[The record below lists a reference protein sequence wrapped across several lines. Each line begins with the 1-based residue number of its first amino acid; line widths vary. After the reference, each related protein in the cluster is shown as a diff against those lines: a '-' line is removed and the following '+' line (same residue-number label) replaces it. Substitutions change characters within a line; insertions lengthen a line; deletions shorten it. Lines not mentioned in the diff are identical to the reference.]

1 MKINANH
8 FAEGVKVIPTPNKS
22 GSIVP
27 ELIIVHD
34 TAGQLDYMTSVE
46 WLCNPQA
53 KASAHFV
60 IGRKGEIVQL
70 ASCLVRCW
78 HAGVSSYHG
87 RSNVN
92 AFAIGVEFANPGKLR
107 GVEGSPL
114 VRADFGKTYDIKAY
128 GVEYKET
135 PQHGRGFWM
144 PYTEAQLTTGFAL
157 CMAIKEKYNI
167 TSCAPHWE
175 ISPGRKIDTNP
186 LFPLERLRSR
196 LIGRGDDDTHPIE
209 VSLT

>member
-1 MKINANH
+1 MKINAHN
-8 FAEGVKVIPTPNKS
+8 FVDGVKVIPTPNKS

-27 ELIIVHD
+27 ELLIVHD
-34 TAGQLDYMTSVE
+34 TAGQLDYMTSVS

-92 AFAIGVEFANPGKLR
+92 GFAIGVEFANPGKLA
-107 GVEGSPL
+107 GVKGANY
-114 VRADFGKTYDIKAY
+114 VRADFGKTYDIKTY
-128 GVEYKET
+128 GIEFKET
-135 PQHGRGFWM
+135 PNHGAGWWM
-144 PYTEAQLTTGFAL
+144 PYTPEQIATGLAL
-157 CMAIKEKYNI
+157 AIAIREKYDVHKV
-167 TSCAPHWE
+167 APHWE
-175 ISPGRKIDTNP
+175 IAPGRKVDTNP
-186 LFPLERLRSR
+186 LFPLEWLR
-196 LIGRGDDDTHPIE
+196 GRMLGRADETPTSTE
-209 VSLT
+209 PSV